1 MKIIE
6 NQKVEVV
13 VRRPDGKLETLIHP
27 KISYMTDGLLKQVNQ
42 AMKAANRG
50 EIISYRNIDA
60 VVEMEE
66 SDYMVKCER
75 CGKTI
80 DSRTSYSQKEWTRFS
95 GQKVQVKAHYCESCK
110 QVLQAVGKGEHT
122 AMQDRAEQATGYEP
136 HTKED

>member
-80 DSRTSYSQKEWTRFS
+80 DSRTSYSQKEWTRYG
-95 GQKVQVKAHYCESCK
+95 GQKVQVKAHYCKTCEQILK
-110 QVLQAVGKGEHT
+110 
-122 AMQDRAEQATGYEP
+122 AMRE
-136 HTKED
+136 